1 MSILDRIRGS
11 FRKRSSL
18 DADIDEEQRH
28 HLELAVKDLVE
39 NQGLDPKEA
48 QRVAAVRFG
57 SRVEAREETRKQD
70 LLPWLDTLG
79 RDLRISWRGLR
90 RSPSYSLI
98 VLLALAL
105 GIGANTAIYSVIHA
119 ALFRPMPYPNPDEV
133 AFIYTKLAN
142 GRRTWANVEDIQ
154 DWARDSKS
162 FRSIAAWTS
171 QTVNLTGTGEPDRL
185 RGGFVSENFFS
196 TLGVLP
202 MSGRSFLGS
211 EVIEKGPR
219 VAIASWGLWQQKFGG
234 DAGFLGSKVLLN
246 GEPYTIVGILP
257 RTFDFPLDR
266 IDVWMPFQAW
276 PAYRPDRGSVSSAA
290 IGRLAPGATMASA
303 EKELVV
309 RIRALAAQYPDTNRD
324 RIGAKVVPFRELLV
338 EDLRSPLLLLGGAV
352 LMALLVACANIATL
366 TVSRVIARTRE
377 LGIRA
382 ALGAGR
388 ARLMWHLFSEQLL
401 LSSAGGGLGLLLAY
415 WFTQAMASSDLFPSM
430 MAPRVE
436 WPVALTALG
445 LAMLTAVLTGPL
457 PAIPLLRGKAM
468 DVTAAGGGRSSGDAP
483 TAHRTRRLLVTVS
496 IAVSV
501 VLLASAGLLV
511 RSFETVAGVEL
522 GFDAKN
528 LLTLEYRMP
537 VAKYPNGEQQVEF
550 HRQIAAKVA
559 TVPGVRSTTVLFAL
573 PFSGNG
579 MFAPYEVVGQAAA
592 AQGSQQP
599 RAQINRVDS
608 RYFETMGI
616 PLLLGRSIE
625 ASDRTGSRRV
635 VVITKSMA
643 ERCWPG
649 QDPLNRQ
656 LILARSSNTSPE
668 PYTVIGVVGD
678 SKHSS
683 LEEESRDK
691 AYVAFAQHPHI
702 FGTLAVRTNAGVDP
716 LSLAQPVRKAVWE
729 VDSDQPV
736 WKVRTMEA
744 LVEISV
750 TNRRLLAQWMSGFSV
765 FALLLATIG
774 LYGVISYS
782 VARRA
787 KELGIRAALGATRG
801 GLVSLV
807 IGDGMRNIALGLAL
821 GLLGTI
827 PASTL
832 VRTQLFQIRVTE
844 AGPYLVAV
852 TALIVASLLAT
863 AIPARR
869 AASIDLAIILRGD

>member
-1 MSILDRIRGS
+1 M
-11 FRKRSSL
+11 
-18 DADIDEEQRH
+18 DADIDEEQQH

-39 NQGLDPKEA
+39 NQGLEPAEA
-48 QRVAAVRFG
+48 RRLAAVRFG
-57 SRVEAREETRKQD
+57 SREYAREETRKQD

-79 RDLRISWRGLR
+79 RDVRISWRGLR

-105 GIGANTAIYSVIHA
+105 GIGANTTIYSVIHA
-119 ALFRPMPYPNPDEV
+119 ALFRPLPYPNPDDV
-133 AFIYTKLAN
+133 AFVYTKLAN
-142 GRRTWANVEDIQ
+142 GRRTWANYEDIQ

-185 RGGFVSENFFS
+185 RGGFVSENFFT

-234 DAGFLGSKVLLN
+234 TPGFLGSKVLLN

-266 IDVWMPFQAW
+266 IDVWMPFPSW
-276 PAYRPDRGSVSSAA
+276 PAYRAGRGAMNSAA
-290 IGRLAPGATMASA
+290 IGRLAAGATMASA
-303 EKELVV
+303 EKELSV
-309 RIRALAAQYPDTNRD
+309 RVKALAAQYPDSNRD
-324 RIGAKVVPFRELLV
+324 RVAAQVTPFRELMV
-338 EDLRSPLLLLGGAV
+338 EDLRPQLLMLGGAV

-366 TVSRVIARTRE
+366 TVSRVISRTRE

-388 ARLMWHLFSEQLL
+388 ARLVWHLFSEQLL
-401 LSSAGGGLGLLLAY
+401 LSMAGGGLGLLLAY
-415 WFTQAMASSDLFPSM
+415 WFTQAIASTDLFPSM
-430 MAPRVE
+430 MEPRVE
-436 WPVALTALG
+436 WQVALTAFG
-445 LAMLTAVLTGPL
+445 LAVFTAVLTGPL
-457 PAIPLLRGKAM
+457 PAISLLRGRAM
-468 DVTAAGGGRSSGDAP
+468 DVTSGGRSSSDGVPAN
-483 TAHRTRRLLVTVS
+483 RTRRLLVTAS
-496 IAVSV
+496 IALSV

-511 RSFETVAGVEL
+511 SSFERVTGVDL

-537 VAKYPNGEQQVEF
+537 AAKYPKGEQQVEF
-550 HRQIAAKVA
+550 HRHIAEKVA
-559 TVPGVRSTTVLFAL
+559 TSVPGVHSATVMMAL

-579 MFAPYEVVGQAAA
+579 TFAPYEVVGQAAA
-592 AQGSQQP
+592 TQGSQQP
-599 RAQINRVDS
+599 RAQVNRVDS
-608 RYFETMGI
+608 SYFKTMGI
-616 PLLLGRSIE
+616 PLQVGRGIE
-625 ASDRTGSRRV
+625 VTDRLGSRKV
-635 VVITKSMA
+635 VVISASMA
-643 ERCWPG
+643 QRCWPG
-649 QDPLNRQ
+649 EDPLNRH
-656 LILARSSNTSPE
+656 LVLARSSPNEE
-668 PYTVIGVVGD
+668 PHTVVGVVGD

-716 LSLAQPVRKAVWE
+716 LSLAQPVRKAIWE
-729 VDSDQPV
+729 VDPDQPV

-744 LVEISV
+744 LVEMSV

-801 GLVSLV
+801 GLVGMVL
-807 IGDGMRNIALGLAL
+807 GDGIRNIALGLAL
-821 GLLGTI
+821 GLVGTI
-827 PASTL
+827 PAATL
-832 VRTQLFQIRVTE
+832 VRTQLFQVRVTE
-844 AGPYLVAV
+844 LGPYLVAV
-852 TALIVASLLAT
+852 SVLIVASLLAT

-869 AASIDLAIILRGD
+869 AASIDLAAILRGD